1 MRFAYLGSGSRGNG
15 LLVESGET
23 RILLDCGFT
32 LKDTLYRLARLGIEA
47 QSLTAVVVTHEH
59 DDHIAGVAKLA
70 RKADLPVWLTQGTWR
85 ACADH
90 FRDLATAIIEGY
102 QPLDIGDL
110 RILPFPV
117 PHDAGEPA
125 QYVFTDG
132 AVRLGVLTDVGR
144 ATPHIRSMLS
154 GCDALALEC
163 NHDVG
168 MLQGG
173 AYPQSLKARVG
184 GPFGHLSNA
193 DAASLLASLDRS
205 RLRHV
210 IGVHLSRQNNTP
222 ALARQALA
230 DGLGCSA
237 EWIGI
242 ADQDD
247 GLEWREIG

>member
-1 MRFAYLGSGSRGNG
+1 MRFAYLGSGSQGNG
-15 LLVESGET
+15 LLVESGDT

-32 LKDTLYRLARLGIEA
+32 LKDTIYRLARLGVQAE
-47 QSLTAVVVTHEH
+47 SLTAVVVTHEH
-59 DDHIAGVAKLA
+59 DDHVAGVAKLA
-70 RKADLPVWLTQGTWR
+70 RKADVPIWLTQGTWR
-85 ACADH
+85 ECRNL
-90 FRDLATAIIEGY
+90 FRGLSTAFIEGY
-102 QPLDIGDL
+102 QPVDIDDL

-132 AVRLGVLTDVGR
+132 AVRLGVATDLGR
-144 ATPHIRSMLS
+144 ATPHVQSMLS

-168 MLQGG
+168 MLVRG
-173 AYPQSLKARVG
+173 AYPASLKARVG
-184 GPFGHLSNA
+184 GPFGHLSNSEA
-193 DAASLLASLDRS
+193 TSLLASLDRS

-237 EWIGI
+237 DWIGI
-242 ADQDD
+242 ADQDE
-247 GLEWREIG
+247 GLEWREVG